1 MKGTFFSFPS
11 GYDNF
16 SDAISTRCSTNNFA
30 IFLRKRI
37 FQNFNHASFHLNNKT
52 CKENQFNDTHI
63 TFRFKLAECGTIKR
77 TYNGSTIYTNLI
89 CGHLKEHND
98 SNNFSVFLA
107 AECKIPDNATA
118 NTSNS
123 VPQQDNPK
131 PLIITD
137 TNESKEKQP
146 GKTTTLP
153 SVEEKMQASV
163 RTEMQT
169 SVRTEVQTSVE
180 PEMQTSVAPK
190 LQLAMKEELIRI
202 TVKSDVEL
210 STKSAVHVPSDGKP
224 VMSMIQASVQEEGTP
239 VNSKLLPYIYIY
251 NRIMIAQ
258 ILMHFKVQF

>member
-1 MKGTFFSFPS
+1 MKGTFFSFPL

-16 SDAISTRCSTNNFA
+16 SDAITTRCSTNNFA

-37 FQNFNHASFHLNNKT
+37 FQNFNHASFYLNNKT
-52 CKENQFNDTHI
+52 CKGNQFNDTHI

-98 SNNFSVFLA
+98 SNNFSVFLT
-107 AECKIPDNATA
+107 AECKVPDNATA

-123 VPQQDNPK
+123 IPQQDNPT

-137 TNESKEKQP
+137 TNESKEK
-146 GKTTTLP
+146 KRETTLLP
-153 SVEEKMQASV
+153 SVGEKMQASV

-169 SVRTEVQTSVE
+169 SVKAEVQTSVE
-180 PEMQTSVAPK
+180 PEMQTSVARK
-190 LQLAMKEELIRI
+190 LQLAMKQELIRI

-210 STKSAVHVPSDGKP
+210 STKSAVHAPSDGKP

-239 VNSKLLPYIYIY
+239 VNSKPLPYIYIT
-251 NRIMIAQ
+251 
-258 ILMHFKVQF
+258 VS